1 MSLKETV
8 KTLIQQICFG
18 HKGTEESYIQW
29 LRKQGMRIGDHVHL
43 YSPWTIKID
52 TQRPWMIE
60 IGDNVHIT
68 ADCSILQ
75 HDYSWAVLQ
84 QVTGRVYGSCGKV
97 RIGNN
102 VFIGQKSLILKGA
115 DIGDNVIIGAGSVVS
130 KKLESNAV
138 YAGVPAR
145 RLMSLDEFIEKRH
158 DAQLREAVSLV
169 REYYTVYGRKPD
181 KTVLR
186 EFFWLFEPRDLSA
199 LYPVFRDVLNLD
211 GQWSS
216 SSTVF
221 SRSRPMFDDYQSF
234 LDYCME
240 HMDIDEHG
248 NGAKGANDGTAD

>member
-8 KTLIQQICFG
+8 KTLVQRICFG

-29 LRKQGMRIGDHVHL
+29 LRKQGMQIGEHVHL

-60 IGDNVHIT
+60 IGNNVHIT

-84 QVTGRVYGSCGKV
+84 QVTGQVFGSCGKV

-115 DIGDNVIIGAGSVVS
+115 DIGDNIIIGAGSVVS

-145 RLMSLDEFIEKRH
+145 RLMSLDEFIDKRR

-169 REYYTVYGRKPD
+169 HEYCAKYGQKPD

-186 EFFWLFEPRDLSA
+186 EFFWLFEPRDLLS
-199 LYPVFRDVLNLD
+199 LNQVFHDVLDLD
-211 GQWSS
+211 GQWSFSSEVFS
-216 SSTVF
+216 SS
-221 SRSRPMFDDYQSF
+221 SPMFDGYEAF
-234 LDYCME
+234 LDYCATCE
-240 HMDIDEHG
+240 DG
-248 NGAKGANDGTAD
+248 NGRSHSNKTSL